1 MQKIIDFEKL
11 DRRISSMKDIKP
23 GTLVHYNEM
32 GRLMSEKGKG
42 LSGNQKAVN
51 AHIGGQFFFSP
62 HPMALDAHIHHT
74 KNHTSLLGFLSSLAE
89 KEELPLTELL
99 KRYSPRTGYFIDL
112 YKAYQDL
119 WKQSWLRD
127 GAFEDFLDYQ
137 KKQRISSTGYLDYSS
152 GQVESLALMK
162 NYFQNLGIPAG
173 DDQVVMGTGFKNLY
187 HTLMNVF
194 MTKDV
199 ALDENGRDI
208 RVRSSG
214 TILVPRGHYQSLV
227 KAPSW
232 HNSRLKVVEKLDAHH
247 ISRELEN
254 RGDIKAVYFSVVAN
268 PSGEVMP
275 EAQIREIAETVL
287 EYNKKNR
294 GNPVFVIADQVY
306 NGSILKDGVEIFSI
320 ASVSSGAEKLSR
332 MFDYTITIVSPS
344 KTLGYASARVGFA
357 ASGAWIPGDKS
368 SIISRMDKVLDNEGC
383 DGMEVSNE
391 VGVVAAYSFSSK
403 EWIDNNSSYI
413 KSQLSRALKH
423 VDAINNEIGYR
434 FFELNDPDAG
444 WYILSKFPRK
454 NIPSLIEGS
463 DDLMVYFM
471 RYNHGKDNSG
481 FISRPGAQF
490 GYEAV
495 NLDPYDYLI
504 LRSTLAMQP
513 EDLDDFFRRFKDGV
527 LKLAALKELEMICL
541 DDVAFLKREPGGI
554 EKFIREKE
562 KTLLSTRKKLD
573 LSAVLG
579 SSIKD
584 DEICSILKNAS
595 KNELSAI
602 LE

>member
-1 MQKIIDFEKL
+1 
-11 DRRISSMKDIKP
+11 MKNINP

-42 LSGNQKAVN
+42 LTGNEKAVN

-62 HPMALDAHIHHT
+62 NPMALEAHMHHT

-89 KEELPLTELL
+89 KEAVPLSGLL
-99 KRYSPRTGYFIDL
+99 KRFCPSSGYFIDL

-119 WKQSWLRD
+119 WKQSELRND
-127 GAFEDFLDYQ
+127 SFENFLDFQ
-137 KKQRISSTGYLDYSS
+137 KRQKIGSTGYLDYAA
-152 GQVESLALMK
+152 GQVESHFLMR
-162 NYFQNLGIPAG
+162 NYFQNLGIPVG

-187 HTLMNVF
+187 HTLINVL

-199 ALDENGRDI
+199 ALDENGRDLRI
-208 RVRSSG
+208 RSSG

-232 HNSRLKVVEKLDAHH
+232 HNSRLKIIEKLDACH
-247 ISRELEN
+247 IGRELEE
-254 RGDIKAVYFSVVAN
+254 RGDIKAIYFSVVAN
-268 PSGEVMP
+268 PSGDVMP

-287 EYNKKNR
+287 EYNRKNSD
-294 GNPVFVIADQVY
+294 NPVFVIADQVY
-306 NGSILKDGVEIFSI
+306 NGSILKDGIKIFSI
-320 ASVSSGAEKLSR
+320 ASVESGAERLSR

-357 ASGAWIPGDKS
+357 TSGAWIPGDKG
-368 SIISRMDKVLDNEGC
+368 SIISRMEKVLDNEGC

-391 VGVVAAYSFSSK
+391 VGVVAAYAFSSQ
-403 EWIDNNSSYI
+403 EWINKNSSYI
-413 KSQLSRALKH
+413 KSQLVRAGEH
-423 VDAINNEIGYR
+423 VDSINSAVGFK
-434 FFELNDPDAG
+434 FFEINDPDAG

-454 NIPSLIEGS
+454 NLPSLIGGS
-463 DDLMVYFM
+463 ADLMVYFM
-471 RYNHGKDNSG
+471 RYNHGKDDSG

-495 NLDPYDYLI
+495 NLKSLDYLL
-504 LRSTLAMQP
+504 LRSTLAMKR

-527 LKLAALKELEMICL
+527 LKLAALKELETINP
-541 DDVAFLKREPGGI
+541 DDIAALKQEAGGL
-554 EKFIREKE
+554 ENFIRTKQRA
-562 KTLLSTRKKLD
+562 LLSARDPGALQKISGNMTN
-573 LSAVLG
+573 
-579 SSIKD
+579 
-584 DEICSILKNAS
+584 DEICSLLKNAV